1 MIHNGDIGTIIE
13 ATVKDGASAVDISS
27 ASSVKFSVNPPRSAV
42 KSFTAAFTSSGT
54 DGKVRYT
61 TLAGDINVPGTWWI
75 QVLVTFSA
83 SKVLRSVPVSFT
95 VGSRLDSA

>member
-13 ATVKDGASAVDISS
+13 ATVKDGASSVDVSG
-27 ASSVKFSVNPPRSAV
+27 ATSVKFSVNPPRSAV
-42 KSFTAAFTSSGT
+42 KSFTAGFTSSGT

-61 TLAGDINVPGTWWI
+61 TVTGDIDVPGTWWI

-83 SKVLRSVPVSFT
+83 SKILRSVPVSFV
-95 VGSRLDSA
+95 VGPRLDSA